1 MPKGDRKHFGAGSQG
16 KRSGSGAMT
25 DLQRDL
31 AGENSVLSN
40 RDKSRHTD
48 QRGQEVD
55 RDRAVAR
62 P

>member
-1 MPKGDRKHFGAGSQG
+1 
-16 KRSGSGAMT
+16 MT